1 VPSSG
6 GGAPREV
13 KEDAGLL
20 DRARRGD
27 DAAFSALYE
36 RYQRAIF
43 SYAAHMCGRQAGDDI
58 VQETF
63 LAVLKKGGSYDRSK
77 GTVAAYLFGIAR
89 HFVFRQLASSREPL
103 SEENGE
109 LEAIPGADATILDE
123 LTREELVAAVRVAVQ
138 ELQPVFREAVVLC
151 ELQELDYATAAEI
164 VGCPVGTIRSRLY
177 RAKWLLTKKLA
188 ALRPGV
194 GMRG

>member
-1 VPSSG
+1 
-6 GGAPREV
+6 V

-36 RYQRAIF
+36 RYLRAIF
-43 SYAAHMCGRQAGDDI
+43 SYAAHMCGRQTGDDV

-89 HFVFRQLASSREPL
+89 HFVFRQLASSREAL
-103 SEENGE
+103 SEEDGE

-138 ELQPVFREAVVLC
+138 ELPPVFREAVVLC
-151 ELQELDYATAAEI
+151 EFQELDYATAAEI
-164 VGCPVGTIRSRLY
+164 VGCPVGTIRSRLH
-177 RAKWLLTKKLA
+177 RAKALLITKLA
-188 ALRPGV
+188 GLRQGI
-194 GMRG
+194 GTID